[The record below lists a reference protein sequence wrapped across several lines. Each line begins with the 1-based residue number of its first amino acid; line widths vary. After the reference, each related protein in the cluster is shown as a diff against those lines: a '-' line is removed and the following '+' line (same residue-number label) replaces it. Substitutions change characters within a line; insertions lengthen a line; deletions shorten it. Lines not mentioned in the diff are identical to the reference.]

1 MSKQPG
7 LQTRVVLLTIGA
19 LAVAG
24 FIASCNGG
32 DDEAPNGTP
41 GSPTATPAVTAPPG
55 SGDFGELAAKY
66 ASGVEGMVR
75 YKVDSENF
83 GTHPQGIWTVYR
95 LGQEERE
102 DWKTNIYG
110 YDETAQAFVVAEGLF
125 LCSLTDF
132 AQSCSIAE
140 DIAQLAIVRVI
151 FTEIKILPGDLLTGD
166 VDYTATEL
174 PAETLGGVVARC
186 FDVAVDGRIGEGPPG
201 TEQIKLC
208 FSPDG
213 QLLAYDRLVTFTS
226 AAPDARLTAIAEESR
241 AATDADFETPV
252 TPQDNNPNN

>member
-1 MSKQPG
+1 MTETQRLRTRG
-7 LQTRVVLLTIGA
+7 LLIIAGA
-19 LAVAG
+19 LAAAG
-24 FIASCNGG
+24 IVASCNGG
-32 DDEAPNGTP
+32 DDEAPTGTP
-41 GSPTATPAVTAPPG
+41 GSPTATPAITAPPG

-83 GTHPQGIWTVYR
+83 GTHPLGTWTVYR

-102 DWKTNIYG
+102 DWKTNVSG
-110 YDETAQAFVVAEGLF
+110 YDETTAAFVVAEGLF

-132 AQSCSIAE
+132 GQSCSIAK
-140 DIAQLAIVRVI
+140 DISQLAIVRVI

-174 PAETLGGVVARC
+174 PAETLAGVEARC
-186 FDVAVDGRIGEGPPG
+186 FDIAVDGRIGEGPPG

-208 FSPDG
+208 FAADG
-213 QLLAYDRLVTFTS
+213 QLLAYDRVITFS
-226 AAPDARLTAIAEESR
+226 SVAPVARLTAIAEESR
-241 AATDADFETPV
+241 AAREADFQTPV
-252 TPQDNNPNN
+252 TPQDYNPNN